1 MREEDSLAMPGLIED
16 LDVSSMRQSPNLRSE
31 IIQAY
36 ELANSINQKGL
47 LQPIIVR
54 PKEGFFQIVAG
65 NRRFEACKLL
75 GWRKIPCHIMELD
88 DKAAFEVSLI
98 ENIQRQTLNP
108 LDEAKAFKTYVDDFG
123 WGGITQIAEKLGK
136 NPSYI
141 TKRIKLLDLPSDVR
155 DSIRKSVISPSTA
168 QELFNLGKIQQSEI
182 AKLIGDKHLSIAKTR
197 SLLRTSRDNWGFEP
211 SENMTFQTTCDIKI
225 SKISRSFDKCI
236 IGLKLV
242 MHRIG
247 KVIEDNEDWIMYEIL
262 MQHNAMI
269 HSQIDLLLK
278 QKQRRMKLLGN
289 NHRQT
294 GNLAFR
300 MLS

>member
-1 MREEDSLAMPGLIED
+1 MREDDSLVMPGLIED
-16 LDVSSMRQSPNLRSE
+16 LDGSSIRQSGNLRSE
-31 IIQAY
+31 TIQAY

-75 GWRKIPCHIMELD
+75 GWKKIPCHIMELD
-88 DKAAFEVSLI
+88 DEAAFEVSLI

-123 WGGITQIAEKLGK
+123 WGGMAQLAEKLGK

-141 TKRIKLLDLPSDVR
+141 TKRIRLLDLPSDVR
-155 DSIRKSVISPSTA
+155 DSIRKSVIPPSTA
-168 QELFNLGKIQQSEI
+168 EELFNLDKIQQSEV
-182 AKLIGDKHLSIAKTR
+182 AKLIVDKHLSIAKTR
-197 SLLRTSRDNWGFEP
+197 SLLRTSRNNRGFKP
-211 SENMTFQTTCDIKI
+211 SENMTFQTICDIKI
-225 SKISRSFDKCI
+225 SKMLRSFDKCI
-236 IGLKLV
+236 IGLKLA
-242 MHRIG
+242 MHKIG
-247 KVIEDNEDWIMYEIL
+247 KVLEDNEDWIMYEVL
-262 MQHNAMI
+262 MQHNAVI
-269 HSQIDLLLK
+269 HAQIDLLLK
-278 QKQRRMKLLGN
+278 QKQRRKKVLEN
-289 NHRQT
+289 NFHQT

>member
-1 MREEDSLAMPGLIED
+1 MTRSYDSLVMPGLIED
-16 LDVSSMRQSPNLRSE
+16 LDASSIRQSPNLRSE
-31 IIQAY
+31 IIREY

-123 WGGITQIAEKLGK
+123 WGGITQLAEKLGK

-155 DSIRKSVISPSTA
+155 DSISKFVISPSTA
-168 QELFNLGKIQQSEI
+168 QELLCLGKIQQSEI
-182 AKLIGDKHLSIAKTR
+182 AKLIADKHLSITKTR
-197 SLLRTSRDNWGFEP
+197 SLLRISKNNYGFKP
-211 SENMTFQTTCDIKI
+211 SENMTFQTTWGVRMTCDVKM
-225 SKISRSFDKCI
+225 SKILRSFDKCI
-236 IGLKLV
+236 IGLKLA
-242 MHRIG
+242 MHKIG
-247 KVIEDNEDWIMYEIL
+247 TLIEDNEDWIMYEIL

-269 HSQIDLLLK
+269 HAQIDLLLK
-278 QKQRRMKLLGN
+278 QKQRRQN
-289 NHRQT
+289 
-294 GNLAFR
+294 AFR
-300 MLS
+300 KYVASN

>member
-31 IIQAY
+31 TIQAY

-47 LQPIIVR
+47 IIVR
-54 PKEGFFQIVAG
+54 PKEGFFQIIAG

-123 WGGITQIAEKLGK
+123 WGGITQLAEKLGK

-141 TKRIKLLDLPSDVR
+141 TRRIKLLDLPSDVR
-155 DSIRKSVISPSTA
+155 DSIKSVISPSTA
-168 QELFNLGKIQQSEI
+168 EELFNLGKIQQSEI
-182 AKLIGDKHLSIAKTR
+182 AKLIRDKHLSIVRTR
-197 SLLRTSRDNWGFEP
+197 SLLRTSRNNCGFEP
-211 SENMTFQTTCDIKI
+211 SENMTFQTTCDIKM
-225 SKISRSFDKCI
+225 SKISRS
-236 IGLKLV
+236 
-242 MHRIG
+242 
-247 KVIEDNEDWIMYEIL
+247 
-262 MQHNAMI
+262 
-269 HSQIDLLLK
+269 
-278 QKQRRMKLLGN
+278 
-289 NHRQT
+289 
-294 GNLAFR
+294 
-300 MLS
+300 